1 MYDYIVIGA
10 GLFGCVMARR
20 LKDLGKNVLIVER
33 RDHIGGNCYSY
44 WQNGVDIHKYGLHIF
59 HTEDKHL
66 WGWMQKWGEFERF
79 NVINYSEY
87 KGRLYNIPINKKTIQ
102 DMGSLRKAKRILI
115 KKYSE
120 KFWGMPLK
128 DIPQSTIDRVPIRD
142 NYYDGYYPPEHVYQ
156 GLPLYGWGN
165 WFKKL
170 TYGIDIDLNHT
181 NKHYTAENY
190 IYTGELDEFFDYRY
204 GKLEWR
210 GLTHVITYPKEVIGK
225 AVIFHPEKYK
235 PVRSYEFKHIHQA
248 TLNSKNIAMD
258 EYCIGHRKYYP
269 VYPDCEKAKAYR
281 EFACKEK
288 NVIFGGRLGTYR
300 YLNMDQTVK
309 EALNVHIK

>member
-1 MYDYIVIGA
+1 MYDYIVVGA

-20 LKDLGKNVLIVER
+20 LKDLGKDVLIVER

-59 HTEDKHL
+59 HTEDRHL
-66 WGWMQKWGEFERF
+66 WDWMQRWGEFERF

-120 KFWGMPLK
+120 KFWGMPFK

-142 NYYDGYYPPEHVYQ
+142 NYYDGYYPAEHVYQ
-156 GLPLYGWGN
+156 GLPKYGWGN
-165 WFKKL
+165 WFRRITL
-170 TYGIDIDLNHT
+170 DIDIDFT
-181 NKHYTAENY
+181 NTGNFKTKKV
-190 IYTGELDEFFDYRY
+190 IYTGDLDAYFDYKY
-204 GKLEWR
+204 GHLRWQ
-210 GLTHVITYPKEVIGK
+210 GLIHQLTCPGKEVGK
-225 AVIFHPEKYK
+225 AVIFHPKWGK

-248 TLNSKNIAMD
+248 SLGSINIGMNEYAM
-258 EYCIGHRKYYP
+258 GSGKYYP
-269 VYPDCEKAKAYR
+269 VDQDCADAIIYRQLAK
-281 EFACKEK
+281 KEK

-300 YLNMDQTVK
+300 YLNMDETVK
-309 EALNVHIK
+309 EALNVYIE